1 VEKEMFY
8 FLIFHTSISANKEL
22 DKKLLTT
29 FLYGCILYIIL
40 HAILNSS
47 DRPFIQMIKQYFWF
61 ILGLDVVCMA
71 YIYKTIYDKQQ
82 EAGIGSQSLLG
93 KLTEFME
100 NLVDT
105 SVYKD
110 QIDIPVTTI
119 TTNPVPITTTPQ
131 TINNTQPP
139 ATQNDNKP
147 ASILKPTQPPQ
158 RKSVDF
164 DETRDEIHEFET
176 TLPPDNDTLL
186 NMITNP
192 GGNSNPSIT
201 TGLATDPNDLATP
214 INRIR
219 QQAQLPSTPIT
230 NPPHLGQHVDQPST
244 LAASQMANPSIQMAT
259 PLTQIRQQVQQQQQP
274 PNTIPPP
281 MSGKLAPPVATK
293 VKPGD
298 GAVRDIKYDPSEFLR
313 DIQYE
318 TRLPS
323 EQSIPPSGGQ
333 SNLDSFGN
341 NQGGLSYDPSQDDD
355 KYSSVSKVSDL
366 GSMLDFDMK
375 EFENTI

>member
-1 VEKEMFY
+1 
-8 FLIFHTSISANKEL
+8 
-22 DKKLLTT
+22 
-29 FLYGCILYIIL
+29 
-40 HAILNSS
+40 
-47 DRPFIQMIKQYFWF
+47 
-61 ILGLDVVCMA
+61 
-71 YIYKTIYDKQQ
+71 
-82 EAGIGSQSLLG
+82 
-93 KLTEFME
+93 ME

-110 QIDIPVTTI
+110 QIDIPVTTF

-139 ATQNDNKP
+139 ATQNDIKP
-147 ASILKPTQPPQ
+147 TSILKQQQQTP

-164 DETRDEIHEFET
+164 DESRDEIHEFET

-186 NMITNP
+186 NMIT
-192 GGNSNPSIT
+192 GSASNSNPST
-201 TGLATDPNDLATP
+201 PPGLVADPNQLATP

-219 QQAQLPSTPIT
+219 QQAQQPSTPIT
-230 NPPHLGQHVDQPST
+230 NPPHLGQPTQPTQQMTNPST
-244 LAASQMANPSIQMAT
+244 QMAT

-323 EQSIPPSGGQ
+323 EQTIAPSGGQ
-333 SNLDSFGN
+333 SSLDQFGAN
-341 NQGGLSYDPSQDDD
+341 PGGLSYDPSQDDD
-355 KYSSVSKVSDL
+355 RYSSVSKLSDL

>member
-1 VEKEMFY
+1 MFY

-82 EAGIGSQSLLG
+82 EAGVGSQSLLG
-93 KLTEFME
+93 KLTEFIE

-110 QIDIPVTTI
+110 QIDIPVTT
-119 TTNPVPITTTPQ
+119 NPIPITTTPQ
-131 TINNTQPP
+131 TVNNIQPP
-139 ATQNDNKP
+139 KTHNDNKP
-147 ASILKPTQPPQ
+147 TSILKPPQ
-158 RKSVDF
+158 QIPRKLVDF
-164 DETRDEIHEFET
+164 DESRDEIHEFET

-201 TGLATDPNDLATP
+201 TGLSADPNNLATP

-219 QQAQLPSTPIT
+219 QQAQQPSTPIT
-230 NPPHLGQHVDQPST
+230 NTQPLGQHLEQPST
-244 LAASQMANPSIQMAT
+244 LAASQMTNPSQSIVMAT
-259 PLTQIRQQVQQQQQP
+259 PLTQIRQQVQQHQQP

-281 MSGKLAPPVATK
+281 MSGKLAPPIATK

-298 GAVRDIKYDPSEFLR
+298 GAVRDIKYDPSEFLK
-313 DIQYE
+313 DIKYE

-323 EQSIPPSGGQ
+323 EQSVPPSGGQ
-333 SNLDSFGN
+333 SNLESFGGN
-341 NQGGLSYDPSQDDD
+341 PGGLSYDPSQDDD
-355 KYSSVSKVSDL
+355 KYSSASKLSDL